1 MSQRTLIFRGDDVN
15 LQIRM
20 SLKLVVNTIDWLN
33 ERVGRAVSWL
43 VILMVFTTFFV
54 AVLRYG
60 FSIGWVGMQESY
72 VWMHGIIFMVAS
84 GYTFLHDGHV
94 RIDIIYAAVSARG
107 RAVINLFG
115 VLFLLFPSL
124 AVIWWGAFPYVML
137 SWQRLETSREAGG
150 LHGLFLWKTCMLIF
164 IILLG
169 LQGIA
174 LAIRSFMVLRGNAD
188 WEVKSRNLAGD

>member
-1 MSQRTLIFRGDDVN
+1 MF
-15 LQIRM
+15 
-20 SLKLVVNTIDWLN
+20 LKAVVKAIDGLN

-43 VILMVFTTFFV
+43 VILMVFTTFVV

-60 FSIGWVGMQESY
+60 FSIGWVGLQESY
-72 VWMHGIIFMVAS
+72 VWMHGTIFMVAS

-107 RAVINLFG
+107 RALINLLG
-115 VLFLLFPSL
+115 VLFLLLPSL
-124 AVIWWGAFPYVML
+124 AVIWWGAYPYVML

-164 IILLG
+164 IVLLA

-174 LAIRSFMVLRGNAD
+174 LAIRSFMVLRGDED
-188 WEVKSRNLAGD
+188 WDPEARDTAAGD

>member
-1 MSQRTLIFRGDDVN
+1 
-15 LQIRM
+15 M
-20 SLKLVVNTIDWLN
+20 SLKAVVRAIDGLN

-43 VILMVFTTFFV
+43 VIAMVFTTFFV

-60 FSIGWVGMQESY
+60 FSIGWVWMQESY
-72 VWMHGIIFMVAS
+72 VWMHGIIFMVAA

-94 RIDIIYAAVSARG
+94 RIDIIYASVSNRG
-107 RAVINLFG
+107 RALINFLGVI
-115 VLFLLFPSL
+115 FLLLPSL
-124 AVIWWGAFPYVML
+124 AVIWWGGFPYVLL

-150 LHGLFLWKTCMLIF
+150 LHGLYLWKTSILIF

-174 LAIRSFMVLRGNAD
+174 LAIRSFMALKGDGLWDPNSQDPA
-188 WEVKSRNLAGD
+188 AGE

>member
-1 MSQRTLIFRGDDVN
+1 
-15 LQIRM
+15 M
-20 SLKLVVNTIDWLN
+20 SLKAIVRAIDGLN

-43 VILMVFTTFFV
+43 VIAMVFTTFFV

-60 FSIGWVGMQESY
+60 FSIGWVWMQESY
-72 VWMHGIIFMVAS
+72 VWMHGIIFMVAA

-94 RIDIIYAAVSARG
+94 RIDIIYASVSNRG
-107 RAVINLFG
+107 RALINFLGVI
-115 VLFLLFPSL
+115 FLLLPSL
-124 AVIWWGAFPYVML
+124 AVIWWGAFPYVLL

-150 LHGLFLWKTCMLIF
+150 LHGLYLWKTSILIF

-174 LAIRSFMVLRGNAD
+174 LAIRSFMALKGDGHWDPNSQDPA
-188 WEVKSRNLAGD
+188 AGE

>member
-1 MSQRTLIFRGDDVN
+1 MFISA
-15 LQIRM
+15 M
-20 SLKLVVNTIDWLN
+20 SLKAVVSAIDRLN

-43 VILMVFTTFFV
+43 VIAMVFTTFTV

-60 FSIGWVGMQESY
+60 FNVGWVWMQESY
-72 VWMHGIIFMVAS
+72 VWMHGIIFMVAV

-94 RIDIIYAAVSARG
+94 RIDIVYASLNIRG
-107 RAVINLFG
+107 RALINLLG
-115 VLFLLFPSL
+115 VIFLLLPSL
-124 AVIWWGAFPYVML
+124 AVICWGTLPYVLL

-150 LHGLFLWKTCMLIF
+150 LPGLFLWKTSMLIF

-174 LAIRSFMVLRGNAD
+174 LAIRSYMVLRGDETWKLDSQDTA
-188 WEVKSRNLAGD
+188 AGE